1 MCRIFFTVDSFP
13 AVCDLSTPREASGRT
28 LGTFTSRDLE
38 CFRLVRVV
46 TNTLSRKEPDS
57 WPALL
62 DCVPWVMVDG
72 DGQVHSC

>member
-1 MCRIFFTVDSFP
+1 M
-13 AVCDLSTPREASGRT
+13 CDLFTPREASGRT
-28 LGTFTSRDLE
+28 LGTFTLRELE

-46 TNTLSRKEPDS
+46 NFTCQGKRPDS

-72 DGQVHSC
+72 DGQGHSC